1 MFAVLLGDRA
11 DAMPGGRMLRVVAGG
26 ARWFGALA
34 ACLAVL
40 LPRLLL
46 RSSVVLALTLR
57 VVGRRSN
64 TVASAYTV
72 CASRW

>member
-46 RSSVVLALTLR
+46 RSSVVL
-57 VVGRRSN
+57 
-64 TVASAYTV
+64 
-72 CASRW
+72 

>member
-1 MFAVLLGDRA
+1 
-11 DAMPGGRMLRVVAGG
+11 
-26 ARWFGALA
+26 
-34 ACLAVL
+34 VL

-64 TVASAYTV
+64 TVASAYKV
-72 CASRW
+72 CASR

>member
-11 DAMPGGRMLRVVAGG
+11 DAMPGGWMLRVVAGG

-40 LPRLLL
+40 LPQALL
-46 RSSVVLALTLR
+46 RSDVVLALTLR
-57 VVGRRSN
+57 LIGWRLN
-64 TVASAYTV
+64 AVAP
-72 CASRW
+72 ASKVDSSR